1 MRLSALSVGLL
12 IAATIVPVSADAG
25 PVRAAAR
32 GTATA
37 VAVTGKTAV
46 KGTVVVGKTAA
57 KSTAVVG
64 RTAAR
69 GTVAVAR
76 TTGRGVVC
84 VATLFHRC
92 GRPYPWPSWVL
103 LEVFVDLMGEEPI
116 GARLNPI

>member
-32 GTATA
+32 GTATT

-92 GRPYPWPSWVL
+92 GRPYP
-103 LEVFVDLMGEEPI
+103 
-116 GARLNPI
+116 